1 MSSNYFYIFIILL
14 GFSILY
20 LVTIYIQT
28 LFAFKKDYT
37 EYKCNPLM
45 MPFSAAF
52 GESPVDVF
60 NECIEAQQS
69 ATTDKYTSSLFNNLS
84 TNNENVSAMND
95 MNVGTIENQAEF
107 KNTIMGP
114 DLGSSDDLTSSMG
127 GDMGSGDGES
137 SEGILPQMGNVQK
150 AISIQTTKL
159 ASASL
164 NVSNV
169 IMANIKS
176 IVVALEAVP
185 IVIEGV
191 YNSPPVQMV
200 MNVGAMA
207 GNK

>member
-1 MSSNYFYIFIILL
+1 MTSNFFYIFIILL
-14 GFSILY
+14 GFTILY

-28 LFAFKKDYT
+28 LYAFKKNYT

-69 ATTDKYTSSLFNNLS
+69 ATTDQYTSSLFNNLS

-95 MNVGTIENQAEF
+95 MNVGTIENQADF

-114 DLGSSDDLTSSMG
+114 DLGSMEMDDPTAGVGDSS
-127 GDMGSGDGES
+127 S
-137 SEGILPQMGNVQK
+137 SNTGILPQMGNTQK
-150 AISIQTTKL
+150 AVSIQTTKL
-159 ASASL
+159 ASASM

-169 IMANIKS
+169 IMANIKA
-176 IVVALEAVP
+176 ILIALEAIP
-185 IVIEGV
+185 IIVEGI
-191 YNSPPVQMV
+191 YNSPPIQMV
-200 MNVGAMA
+200 KNVGALA
-207 GNK
+207 GN

>member
-1 MSSNYFYIFIILL
+1 MTSNYFYIFIILL
-14 GFSILY
+14 GFSVLY

-28 LFAFKKDYT
+28 LFAFKQNYAA
-37 EYKCNPLM
+37 YKCNPLM
-45 MPFSAAF
+45 MPFAASF
-52 GESPVDVF
+52 GENPVDVF
-60 NECIEAQQS
+60 NECVEAQQS
-69 ATTDKYTSSLFNNLS
+69 VTTDKYTSSLFNNLS
-84 TNNENVSAMND
+84 TNNENVSTIND
-95 MNVGTIENQAEF
+95 MNVGTIKNQADF

-114 DLGSSDDLTSSMG
+114 DLGSSSDNSTSST
-127 GDMGSGDGES
+127 DGEES

-185 IVIEGV
+185 IAVEGI
-191 YNSPPVQMV
+191 YKSPPIKMV
-200 MNVGAMA
+200 RTVSNLA
-207 GNK
+207 GN

>member
-1 MSSNYFYIFIILL
+1 MTSNYFYIFVILF

-28 LFAFKKDYT
+28 LFAFKKDYAA
-37 EYKCNPLM
+37 YKCNPLM

-52 GESPVDVF
+52 GENPVDVF
-60 NECIEAQQS
+60 NECIAVQQS
-69 ATTDKYTSSLFNNLS
+69 ATTDEYTSNLFSNLS
-84 TNNENVSAMND
+84 TNNDNVSAINSMNA
-95 MNVGTIENQAEF
+95 GTISDQADF
-107 KNTIMGP
+107 KNIMMGP
-114 DLGSSDDLTSSMG
+114 DLGVNDLDSDLPG
-127 GDMGSGDGES
+127 GESDGSGG
-137 SEGILPQMGNVQK
+137 GILPKMGNTQK

-176 IVVALEAVP
+176 ILVALEAIPTVL
-185 IVIEGV
+185 EGV

-200 MNVGAMA
+200 LNVGGLA
-207 GNK
+207 GN